1 MGAQSIERKSK
12 CIKTLALSDP
22 SVLDDKRR
30 AKRRKFVVYNCR
42 VPDDWLLQNR
52 RALLLGREVLKAVMA
67 AFKPGSQAT

>member
-1 MGAQSIERKSK
+1 L
-12 CIKTLALSDP
+12 T
-22 SVLDDKRR
+22 
-30 AKRRKFVVYNCR
+30 NCR